1 MLTPLSQFH
10 LHEYWEVVG
19 VGEGELVVVETFYA
33 LVVEDIVDAYGFATA
48 VSVHK
53 STATLFETIYHVA
66 KHCVVDIRVRHVV
79 EVAAENARKIAIT
92 YFVRHDGSLACPDNH
107 ANGLS
112 FCWLGGG
119 CG

>member
-33 LVVEDIVDAYGFATA
+33 LVVEDIVDAYGFASA

-79 EVAAENARKIAIT
+79 EVAAENARKIGRAH
-92 YFVRHDGSLACPDNH
+92 V
-107 ANGLS
+107 
-112 FCWLGGG
+112 
-119 CG
+119 